1 MKIICL
7 DPGHGMANRKALVYD
22 SGAES
27 NGYTEAAI
35 VMDYANV
42 LRLELVARGF
52 KVVRTRV
59 DDKDPCPVSRRDD
72 IAKAYNAVCM
82 ISLHCNAADGNAR
95 GTETFFR
102 GEDDRAFAKVLNTA
116 IVKAMGTKDRGVK
129 TEKDSQHASLAVME
143 FDKCWLVELGFIDNK
158 EDRTLMLSTTTRLA
172 VCKALADAIAA
183 KFA

>member
-1 MKIICL
+1 MKTICL
-7 DPGHGMANRKALVYD
+7 DPGHGMSNRKSLVYD

-35 VMDYANV
+35 VMEYANV
-42 LRLELVARGF
+42 LRLELVSRGF

-59 DDKDPCPVSRRDD
+59 DAKDPAPVSRRDD
-72 IAKAYNAVCM
+72 IARAYGAVCV
-82 ISLHCNAADGNAR
+82 ISLHCNAADGKAR

-102 GEDDRAFAKVLNTA
+102 GEDDRAFAKTLNTA
-116 IVKAMGTKDRGVK
+116 VVKAMGTKDRGVK
-129 TEKDSQHASLAVME
+129 TEKDSQHSSLAVME

-158 EDRTLMLSTTTRLA
+158 EDRALMLSTTTRLA
-172 VCKALADAIAA
+172 ICKALADAIAA

>member
-1 MKIICL
+1 MS
-7 DPGHGMANRKALVYD
+7 NRKALVYD

-27 NGYTEAAI
+27 DGYTEADI
-35 VMDYANV
+35 VMEFANV
-42 LRLELVARGF
+42 LRLELVYRCF

-59 DDKDPCPVSRRDD
+59 DGKDPCPVSRRDD
-72 IAKAYNAVCM
+72 IARAYGAVCM

-129 TEKDSQHASLAVME
+129 TEKDSQHTSLAVME

-158 EDRTLMLSTTTRLA
+158 EDRALMLSTTTRRA
-172 VCKALADAIAA
+172 VCEALAEAIAT

>member
-1 MKIICL
+1 MKTICL
-7 DPGHGMANRKALVYD
+7 DPGHGMSNRKALVYD

-27 NGYTEAAI
+27 NGYTEADI
-35 VMDYANV
+35 VMEFANV

-59 DDKDPCPVSRRDD
+59 NHKDPCPVSRRDD
-72 IAKAYNAVCM
+72 IARAYGAVCM

-102 GEDDRAFAKVLNTA
+102 GEDDRAFAQVLNTA
-116 IVKAMGTKDRGVK
+116 IVKVMGTKDRGVK
-129 TEKDSQHASLAVME
+129 TEKSSQHSSLAVME

-158 EDRTLMLSTTTRLA
+158 EDRALMLSTTTRRA
-172 VCKALADAIAA
+172 VCKAMADVISA
-183 KFA
+183 KFT

>member
-1 MKIICL
+1 MS
-7 DPGHGMANRKALVYD
+7 NRKSLIYD

-35 VMDYANV
+35 VMEYANV

-59 DDKDPCPVSRRDD
+59 DDKDPAPVSRRDD
-72 IAKAYNAVCM
+72 IARSYGAACM
-82 ISLHCNAADGNAR
+82 ISLHCNAANGTAR

-102 GEDDRAFAKVLNTA
+102 GEDDRAFAQVLNNA

-129 TEKDSQHASLAVME
+129 TEKDSQHTSLAIME
-143 FDKCWLVELGFIDNK
+143 FDKCWLVELGFIDNPD
-158 EDRTLMLSTTTRLA
+158 DRSLMLSATIRLA
-172 VCKALADAIAA
+172 VCKAMADVIATR
-183 KFA
+183 FS